1 MVFEATYLVAVLT
14 PGHASACCGQ
24 YGAQISKVLRPNNRS
39 NGMFICLL
47 RAVPRIASEY
57 GAIHP
62 PYAKPPLVS
71 SSGPPGACMTPS
83 REICSST
90 ITFLMTEFLQHLD
103 YYLVASFKVGK
114 RRLKYY
120 VISQCARHLYVGTRR
135 SQPTVWL
142 SAPNKTA
149 AQVGEKAGWL
159 RAMGSS
165 RRSA

>member
-1 MVFEATYLVAVLT
+1 MVFESKYLVAVLT
-14 PGHASACCGQ
+14 PGNASECCSQ
-24 YGAQISKVLRPNNRS
+24 YNDQISKVLLPNTTS
-39 NGMFICLL
+39 NGKFICLL
-47 RAVPRIASEY
+47 RTVPRLASEY

-103 YYLVASFKVGK
+103 HYLVASFKVGK

-120 VISQCARHLYVGTRR
+120 VISRCARHTRR
-135 SQPTVWL
+135 SQLTVSVSRKWAGRGNAALPEPT
-142 SAPNKTA
+142 
-149 AQVGEKAGWL
+149 
-159 RAMGSS
+159 
-165 RRSA
+165 